1 MRVANATSR
10 RSLGEISM
18 KHTFLSAASVAA
30 LLSAVL
36 LASPALSQDQLRD
49 SVKSALAQHSID
61 VPNFDSL
68 SNTQIL
74 QLELIMNSVNDA
86 AVQKAQ
92 VASLL
97 AAPTECAGNAQLRE
111 SVQTGLT
118 QHGITL
124 ENYDLVTGSQL
135 VVLASI
141 LNSTDSSTDIAA
153 QVEAVFAS
161 DSPIVGSEQLRLDAE
176 QCVGVVNA
184 NVDLGALTPAELVE
198 VQLIAGG
205 GDSDTAKRE
214 AIEALAN

>member
-1 MRVANATSR
+1 MKRF
-10 RSLGEISM
+10 SLY
-18 KHTFLSAASVAA
+18 ASSTAA

-36 LASPALSQDQLRD
+36 LASPALSQTQLRD
-49 SVKSALAQHSID
+49 SVKSQLDQHSIE
-61 VPNFDSL
+61 VPNFDAL
-68 SNTQIL
+68 SETQVL
-74 QLELIMNSVNDA
+74 QLELIMNSTSNA
-86 AVQKAQ
+86 AIQTAQ

-111 SVQTGLT
+111 QVADGLT

-124 ENYDLVTGSQL
+124 ANFDTVTGSQL

-153 QVEAVFAS
+153 QVQAVFAS
-161 DSPIVGSEQLRLDAE
+161 NSPIVGSEQLRLDAE

-205 GDSDTAKRE
+205 DDSETAKRE
-214 AIEALAN
+214 AIEALAK